1 MNQQELRGR
10 QIADALAMCHT
21 LSDATPGRDALWL
34 VVQSAVCTR
43 TSSLVTPL
51 GSQAAIA
58 VTSEHATDEL
68 IAAMEWL
75 IGHEDQARAMAPLR
89 LFIMMRGVAT
99 RSSLGSGRAA
109 RADALHGM
117 TNVSPG
123 DAVAWTHPD
132 AIGLAS

>member
-1 MNQQELRGR
+1 MRRRASVTGNLDARHAGITDAISESTIASPTALPMEAFHVEITGLDEL
-10 QIADALAMCHT
+10 H
-21 LSDATPGRDALWL
+21 
-34 VVQSAVCTR
+34 
-43 TSSLVTPL
+43 
-51 GSQAAIA
+51 AAIA